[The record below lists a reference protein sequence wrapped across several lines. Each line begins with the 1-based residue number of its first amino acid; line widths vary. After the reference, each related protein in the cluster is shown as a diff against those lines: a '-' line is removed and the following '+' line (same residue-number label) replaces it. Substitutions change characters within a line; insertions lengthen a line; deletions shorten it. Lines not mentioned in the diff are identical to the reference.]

1 MEEAYSGFA
10 KVYDEFMDNVPYGE
24 WAVYLK
30 MLLGD
35 YQIED
40 GLLLDLGCGTGTLTE
55 CMSKSGFEMIGID
68 NSEEMLEIAVEK
80 KEKSGSNT
88 LYLLQDMRSFELYG
102 TVRAVFSICD
112 SINYITSTDDLLRT
126 FQLVNNYLDKDG
138 IFIFDLNTEY
148 KYQEI
153 LAENTFA
160 ENREECSFIW
170 ENYYDLDSCQ
180 NEYDL
185 TLFIRDKD
193 FKFQKYEEIH
203 YQRAYS
209 LSVIQEL
216 LQKAGMQ
223 FLHAYDAFTKN
234 EPGEQSERIYV
245 IAKEGRQEGKKYL

>member
-1 MEEAYSGFA
+1 M
-10 KVYDEFMDNVPYGE
+10 
-24 WAVYLK
+24 
-30 MLLGD
+30 
-35 YQIED
+35 
-40 GLLLDLGCGTGTLTE
+40 
-55 CMSKSGFEMIGID
+55 
-68 NSEEMLEIAVEK
+68 
-80 KEKSGSNT
+80 
-88 LYLLQDMRSFELYG
+88 
-102 TVRAVFSICD
+102 
-112 SINYITSTDDLLRT
+112 
-126 FQLVNNYLDKDG
+126 
-138 IFIFDLNTEY
+138 
-148 KYQEI
+148 
-153 LAENTFA
+153 
-160 ENREECSFIW
+160 
-170 ENYYDLDSCQ
+170 DSCQ